1 MNAPRAPG
9 PPSDDRPLTPGE
21 RDHYRRL
28 REREALHHRR
38 LRYATTSVLLV
49 LAFVLSPLAVVAAW
63 ADSQV
68 SDTDRYVQTVA
79 PLAKDPSVQNAVT
92 DRLTTRVVDNVDVKG
107 ITDALS
113 GALAKTDAPPAIV
126 DKSHLLAGPLKEGLT
141 TVVHKV
147 VDKVVTS
154 DQFAQLWDEANRRAH
169 AAVVKTLTGEG
180 NSAVQAKGD
189 AVVLDLGTVV
199 DKVRQKLVD
208 EGYEKA
214 AKIPDVDKQITLF
227 RTDKLDDAQAAM
239 RLLDVVGTWL
249 PVAVI
254 VLAALA
260 VWSAPAHR
268 VTLMAAATGVGVMM
282 LLLLVGLAVARH
294 IYLDSVPPT
303 ALPPAAAAAAYD
315 TFVRF
320 LRNSTRTVLVIAVI
334 TALAGYLYGPG
345 RGARFIR
352 STTSRGTGAT
362 GRAMARS
369 GLRTGATG
377 HWLETHRRWTTGIVI
392 AAAAV
397 ALLLWNYPTAA
408 VVALVLGI
416 TVLVLAALAIL
427 GAASATH
434 VPAAQGTAPH
444 GTAHDTAPEKDP
456 DHE

>member
-1 MNAPRAPG
+1 MNPPRVPG
-9 PPSDDRPLTPGE
+9 PQGSGPLYGDGPLTPSE
-21 RDHYRRL
+21 RRDYARL
-28 REREALHHRR
+28 RKHEAMHHRR
-38 LRYATTSVLLV
+38 LRYAATSVLLV

-63 ADSQV
+63 ANSQV

-79 PLAKDPSVQNAVT
+79 PLAKDPAVQKTVT

-113 GALAKTDAPPAIV
+113 NALAKADAPPGIV
-126 DKSHLLAGPLKEGLT
+126 DKSHLLAGPLKNAFT
-141 TVVHKV
+141 TAVRTV

-154 DQFAQLWDEANRRAH
+154 DQFAELWDGANRRAH

-180 NSAVQAKGD
+180 SSAVQAKGD
-189 AVVLDLGTVV
+189 AIVLDLGTVV
-199 DKVRQKLVD
+199 DKVKDKLVG

-214 AKIPDVDKQITLF
+214 ANIPDVDKTITLF
-227 RTDKLDDAQAAM
+227 RTDKLDDAQGAM

-249 PVAVI
+249 PVTVI

-260 VWSAPAHR
+260 VWTAPVPR
-268 VTLMAAATGVGVMM
+268 VALMAAAVGIGVMM
-282 LLLLVGLAVARH
+282 VLLLVGLVVARRV
-294 IYLDSVPPT
+294 YLDSVPDT
-303 ALPPAAAAAAYD
+303 ALPADAAASVYD

-320 LRNSTRTVLVIAVI
+320 LRNSTRTVLVTAVI

-345 RGARFIR
+345 RGARFVR
-352 STTSRGTGAT
+352 SVTGRATGAT

-397 ALLLWNYPTAA
+397 ALIIWNYPTAA

-416 TVLVLAALAIL
+416 TVLVLAVLAVL
-427 GAASATH
+427 GAASTANSTDK
-434 VPAAQGTAPH
+434 QGKPS
-444 GTAHDTAPEKDP
+444 
-456 DHE
+456 

>member
-1 MNAPRAPG
+1 MPRAPG
-9 PPSDDRPLTPGE
+9 PPHDDGALTPGE
-21 RDHYRRL
+21 RDDYRRL

-38 LRYATTSVLLV
+38 LRYAATSVLLV

-92 DRLTTRVVDNVDVKG
+92 DRLTTRVVDNVDIKA

-113 GALAKTDAPPAIV
+113 NALAKADAPPAIV
-126 DKSHLLAGPLKEGLT
+126 DKSHLLAGPLKNALT
-141 TVVHKV
+141 TAVHKV

-154 DQFAQLWDEANRRAH
+154 DQFAQLWNDANRRAH

-180 NSAVQAKGD
+180 TSAVQAKGD

-199 DKVRQKLVD
+199 DKVKQQLVA

-214 AKIPDVDKQITLF
+214 SNIPDVDKTITLF
-227 RTDKLDDAQAAM
+227 RTEKLDDAQAGM
-239 RLLDVVGTWL
+239 RLLEVVGTWL
-249 PVAVI
+249 PVTVV

-268 VTLMAAATGVGVMM
+268 VTLMTAAIGIGVMM
-282 LLLLVGLAVARH
+282 VLLLVALAVARRV
-294 IYLDSVPPT
+294 YLDSVPPAT
-303 ALPPAAAAAAYD
+303 LPPDAAATVYD

-320 LRNSTRTVLVIAVI
+320 LRAATRTVLVAAVV

-345 RGARFIR
+345 RGARLVR
-352 STTSRGTGAT
+352 SVTGRATGAT
-362 GRAMARS
+362 GRAMAHS

-377 HWLETHRRWTTGIVI
+377 HWLQTHRRWTTGIVI
-392 AAAAV
+392 AAAAL
-397 ALLLWNYPTAA
+397 ALFLWNYPTAA
-408 VVALVLGI
+408 SVALILGVA
-416 TVLVLAALAIL
+416 VLVLAVLAIL
-427 GAASATH
+427 GAASA
-434 VPAAQGTAPH
+434 ANGTTPTR
-444 GTAHDTAPEKDP
+444 GP

>member
-1 MNAPRAPG
+1 MNPPRVPG
-9 PPSDDRPLTPGE
+9 PQGSGPLYGDGPLTPSE
-21 RDHYRRL
+21 RRDYARL
-28 REREALHHRR
+28 RKHEAMHHRR
-38 LRYATTSVLLV
+38 LRYAVTSVLLV

-63 ADSQV
+63 ANSQV

-79 PLAKDPSVQNAVT
+79 PLAKDPAVQKTVT

-107 ITDALS
+107 LTDALS
-113 GALAKTDAPPAIV
+113 NALAKADAPPGIV
-126 DKSHLLAGPLKEGLT
+126 DKSHLLAGPLKNAFT
-141 TVVHKV
+141 TAVRTV

-154 DQFAQLWDEANRRAH
+154 DQFAELWDGANRRAH

-180 NSAVQAKGD
+180 SSAVQAKGD

-199 DKVRQKLVD
+199 DKVKDKLVG

-214 AKIPDVDKQITLF
+214 ANIPDVDKTITLF
-227 RTDKLDDAQAAM
+227 RTDKLDDAQGAM

-249 PVAVI
+249 PVTVI

-260 VWSAPAHR
+260 VWTAPVPR
-268 VTLMAAATGVGVMM
+268 VALMAAAVGIGVMM
-282 LLLLVGLAVARH
+282 VLLLVGLVVARRV
-294 IYLDSVPPT
+294 YLDSVPDT
-303 ALPPAAAAAAYD
+303 ALPADAAASVYD

-320 LRNSTRTVLVIAVI
+320 LRNSTRTVLVTAVI

-345 RGARFIR
+345 RGARFVR
-352 STTSRGTGAT
+352 SVTGRATGAT

-392 AAAAV
+392 AAAV
-397 ALLLWNYPTAA
+397 IALIIWNYPTAA

-416 TVLVLAALAIL
+416 TVLVLAVLAVL
-427 GAASATH
+427 GAASTANSTDK
-434 VPAAQGTAPH
+434 QGKPS
-444 GTAHDTAPEKDP
+444 
-456 DHE
+456 